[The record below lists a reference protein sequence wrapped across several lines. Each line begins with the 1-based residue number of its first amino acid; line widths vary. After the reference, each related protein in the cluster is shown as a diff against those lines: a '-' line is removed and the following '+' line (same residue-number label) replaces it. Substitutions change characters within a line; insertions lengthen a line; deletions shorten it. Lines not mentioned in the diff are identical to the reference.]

1 MSKVKPLTFSWRAR
15 PPGVEFFSKT
25 VTSQPCLA
33 RWVAAERPEK
43 PAPMM
48 TICFSMPG
56 FGFSRGERRLI
67 YQTATIINIVG
78 SQACRAKFP
87 SYCNFCQGI
96 LCDGYW
102 SSSPTD
108 TLPTATA
115 TATAPSTRNSLR
127 RILVL
132 LANRDFANCFCHCHC
147 ELPGSPKSRQ
157 PEVPE

>member
-87 SYCNFCQGI
+87 SYCNLCQGI

-102 SSSPTD
+102 SSSPTG
-108 TLPTATA
+108 TLPTASA
-115 TATAPSTRNSLR
+115 TATASCQARQSPANRKYLNSR
-127 RILVL
+127 QSIRVILVYAVGL
-132 LANRDFANCFCHCHC
+132 LSVLCYS
-147 ELPGSPKSRQ
+147 L
-157 PEVPE
+157 